1 MELQHRSMGRS
12 AYHLIK
18 SAILAAMILCSFEIQ
33 AATVGL
39 LVDKSSKQAVM
50 FHQKLS
56 ELSPQHDVQLIELLQ
71 ISKHLQTSADMTWVA
86 MGPKALEGLL
96 KQPFKGKALAL
107 FVSPSQAE
115 QLRKSHA
122 QQSFSWLNNTPSL
135 KRQLALVKALK
146 PQAKRIVLFHAQ
158 QNNVDLSQYE
168 KTTKKLGFELSLNVL
183 KDPLNWDRNALK
195 ALKSADLVLGLPDRA
210 VYNATTIRSILMRLY
225 RAGKPLV
232 GPDKGY
238 VRAGAVASTYASM
251 TDTLQA
257 CATLLKDPTTWTPHI
272 ENMHFSVAVNA
283 QVARSLNLSVSESS
297 KLESQVREL
306 MK

>member
-1 MELQHRSMGRS
+1 MGRS
-12 AYHLIK
+12 AYHLMK
-18 SAILAAMILCSFEIQ
+18 SAILATLLLCCFELQ

-39 LVDKSSKQAVM
+39 LVDKSSKQAVL

-56 ELSPQHDVQLIELLQ
+56 ELSPKHDVQLIEPSQLGT
-71 ISKHLQTSADMTWVA
+71 HLKNPSITEWVA

-96 KQPFKGKALAL
+96 KQPFKGQALAL
-107 FVSPSQAE
+107 FVSSHQAD
-115 QLRKSHA
+115 QLRKSYA
-122 QQSFSWLNNTPSL
+122 KQRFSLLNNSPSL
-135 KRQLALVKALK
+135 QRQLALIKVLK

-158 QNNVDLSQYE
+158 QNKVDLSAYQSAI
-168 KTTKKLGFELSLNVL
+168 KKLGFELSPNVL

-210 VYNATTIRSILMRLY
+210 IYNATTIRSILMRLY
-225 RAGKPLV
+225 RAGKPLI

-257 CATLLKDPTTWTPHI
+257 CAALINDPTPWPLSI
-272 ENMHFSVAVNA
+272 ENDYFSVAVNA

-297 KLESQVREL
+297 KLEAQVKEL

>member
-12 AYHLIK
+12 AYQLMK
-18 SAILAAMILCSFEIQ
+18 TAILATLLLCCFELH

-39 LVDKSSKQAVM
+39 LVVKSSKQAVL

-56 ELSPQHDVQLIELLQ
+56 ELSPKQDVKLVELAQLTQYLNNSS
-71 ISKHLQTSADMTWVA
+71 ISRWVT
-86 MGPKALEGLL
+86 MGPKALAGLL
-96 KQPFKGKALAL
+96 EHDFKGQALAL
-107 FVSPSQAE
+107 FVSTHQ
-115 QLRKSHA
+115 A
-122 QQSFSWLNNTPSL
+122 QQLGKASPNKRFSLLNNTPSQQ
-135 KRQLALVKALK
+135 RQLALIKLLK

-158 QNNVDLSQYE
+158 QNNVDVSSYQATAE
-168 KTTKKLGFELSLNVL
+168 KLGFELSLNVL

-210 VYNATTIRSILMRLY
+210 IYNATTIRSILMRLY
-225 RAGKPLV
+225 RAGKPLI

-238 VRAGAVASTYASM
+238 VRAGSVASTYASM
-251 TDTLQA
+251 TDTLKA
-257 CATLLKDPTTWTPHI
+257 CAALINDQSPWPAYI
-272 ENMHFSVAVNA
+272 ENNFFSVAVNA

-297 KLESQVREL
+297 KLEAQVREL

>member
-1 MELQHRSMGRS
+1 MGRS
-12 AYHLIK
+12 TYHLMR
-18 SAILAAMILCSFEIQ
+18 SAILATLLLCCFELQ

-39 LVDKSSKQAVM
+39 LVDKSSKQAVL

-56 ELSPQHDVQLIELLQ
+56 ELSPKHYVQLIELSQLG
-71 ISKHLQTSADMTWVA
+71 KHLKKPAITEWVA

-96 KQPFKGKALAL
+96 MQPFKGQALAL
-107 FVSPSQAE
+107 FLSPQHAE
-115 QLRKSHA
+115 KLQKTYA
-122 QQSFSWLNNTPSL
+122 QQRFSLLNNTPSL
-135 KRQLALVKALK
+135 TRQLALIKVLK

-158 QNNVDLSQYE
+158 QNNVDLSAYQ
-168 KTTKKLGFELSLNVL
+168 KTVEKLGFELSLNVL

-210 VYNATTIRSILMRLY
+210 IYNATTIRSILMRLY
-225 RAGKPLV
+225 RAGKPLI

-251 TDTLQA
+251 TNTLQA
-257 CATLLKDPTTWTPHI
+257 CAALINDQKPWPPYI
-272 ENMHFSVAVNA
+272 ENNHFSVAVNA

-297 KLESQVREL
+297 KLEAQVKEL